1 MLIIICPKKIYKLIT
16 IKRLF
21 DIALALLSLLFCIWI
36 IILCIF
42 VASIDTRSFGL
53 FFQERIGQ
61 YGKPFTI
68 FKIKS
73 MRKGVSRLSPFGAF
87 LRKTKLDEL
96 PQLFNILLGQ
106 MSFVG
111 PRPDVAGYYDV
122 LEGEARKILQL
133 KPGLTSEASLKY
145 AQEEKLL
152 VEQID
157 PLSYNDAV
165 IFPDKVKM
173 NLWYYY
179 NQSIF
184 LDLRIIFK
192 TFLSIFKK

>member
-1 MLIIICPKKIYKLIT
+1 MQSYL
-16 IKRLF
+16 KRVF
-21 DIALALLSLLFCIWI
+21 DIALALLSLLFCVWI

-122 LEGEARKILQL
+122 LEGEARKILLL

>member
-1 MLIIICPKKIYKLIT
+1 MHSIS
-16 IKRLF
+16 KRVF
-21 DIALALLSLLFCIWI
+21 DIALAIFFLLFCFWI
-36 IILCIF
+36 IIVCII
-42 VASIDTRSFGL
+42 VATIDTKSFGL

-61 YGKPFTI
+61 HGKPFTI

-73 MRKGVSRLSPFGAF
+73 MRKGLSSLSPFGAF

-96 PQLFNILLGQ
+96 PQLFNVLLGQ

-122 LEGEARKILQL
+122 LEGEERKILQL

-145 AQEEKLL
+145 VHEEKLL

-157 PLSYNDAV
+157 PLSYNDTV

-179 NQSIF
+179 NQSIL
-184 LDLRIIFK
+184 LDLRIILK
-192 TFLSIFKK
+192 TIVQVLKK